1 MEVVLIIL
9 KILTNENIL
18 SSFIY
23 ILFVPAIVLYGL
35 VGLILIFKK
44 VTDDEKMR
52 KVYRSLFLIVF
63 FNIGGYF
70 FSLLIGVYIINP
82 LGAAD
87 PLHAQLY
94 IMFGALILN
103 IAGSSN
109 APILYI
115 NSSDYNEAY
124 KKEFYLLIKS
134 LKKLLNIGQQTTTSS
149 VFVL

>member
-1 MEVVLIIL
+1 
-9 KILTNENIL
+9 
-18 SSFIY
+18 
-23 ILFVPAIVLYGL
+23 
-35 VGLILIFKK
+35 
-44 VTDDEKMR
+44 MR

-115 NSSDYNEAY
+115 NRSFICKIEKHFYTKNFSSDYNEAY